1 MSALQPAAANAHT
14 AGWLGRALGVFGLR
28 GIDRIGRGSVIS
40 GRLHIAND
48 GWIVIGED
56 CRIASHPTQSHLVV
70 MPGGEITI
78 GNRVVISY
86 GAAISAIRAIEIGD
100 DTRIG
105 PFCVILDNDFHKVG
119 DRHSSGLAAPVQIG
133 RGVTIGARVTML
145 RGTRIGDGA
154 RILSGS
160 TIYGAI
166 AGGAVVAGVPARA
179 VGKENAKGDPAV
191 SAVVM
196 RVFGLGQP
204 PAASDQLAQ
213 IPAWNSRAAVRL
225 LLALE
230 ETFGVILDAN
240 RIGTAISVGALSALI
255 AQARAARA
263 GAAPRG

>member
-1 MSALQPAAANAHT
+1 MSDLNPAASHAH
-14 AGWLGRALGVFGLR
+14 AVSWFSRALAVIGLR
-28 GIDRIGRGSVIS
+28 GIDRIGRGTIIS

-56 CRIASHPTQSHLVV
+56 CRICSHPIQSHLVV

-86 GAAISAIRAIEIGD
+86 GAAISALRAIEIGD

-119 DRHSSGLAAPVQIG
+119 DRNASGLAAPVRIG
-133 RGVTIGARVTML
+133 RGVTIGARVTVL

-160 TIYGAI
+160 TISGTI

-179 VGKENAKGDPAV
+179 LGNPRYDPAV
-191 SAVVM
+191 SAVLV
-196 RVFGLGQP
+196 RVFGLRQP
-204 PAASDQLAQ
+204 PVSSDRLAQ
-213 IPAWNSRAAVRL
+213 IPAWNARAAVRL

-230 ETFGVILDAN
+230 ETFNVTLDAS
-240 RIGTAISVGALSALI
+240 RIGAATSVGALSALI
-255 AQARAARA
+255 AQARASRA
-263 GAAPRG
+263 ALAPRG